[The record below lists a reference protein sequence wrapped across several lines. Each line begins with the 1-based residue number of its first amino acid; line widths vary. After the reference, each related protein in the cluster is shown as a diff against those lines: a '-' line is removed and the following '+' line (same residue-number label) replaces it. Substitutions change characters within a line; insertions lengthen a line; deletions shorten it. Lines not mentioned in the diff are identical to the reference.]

1 MAQDVGKW
9 VGFDLGGTKML
20 SVVYD
25 ENFKP
30 LGRKR
35 RKTKALNGLESGVDR
50 LLQTI
55 HDAIKDSDIDPKQLE
70 GIGIGCPGTLNLEK
84 GILEYAPNLG
94 WHNLHVEKLLQE
106 EFGCP
111 AVLANDVDLGVYG
124 EFCFGAGQ
132 DAHNV
137 LGVFPGTGIGGGFVY
152 EGKILTGKKTSCME
166 IGHWPL
172 IPDGPMCGCGKQ
184 GCLEAVAS
192 RLAISAAVVQA
203 AFRGDAPHLAKVAG
217 TELSNVCSSLLAE
230 SIEKGDLVIEEIV
243 RTAARHIGTAVAGL
257 VHLLAP
263 DIVILGGGLVEAMEN
278 IFVEE
283 VEETAKQRVM
293 PTYRK
298 SFKVVPAELED
309 DAAVLG
315 AAAWASKSLKVLE
328 RVPKPGQ
335 THCRKRT
342 KQLASDAR

>member
-1 MAQDVGKW
+1 MAQEAGKW
-9 VGFDLGGTKML
+9 IGFDLGGTKML
-20 SVVYD
+20 SVVFD
-25 ENFKP
+25 ENYKP

-55 HDAIKDSDIDPKQLE
+55 QDSLDDAKIEAKQLE

-84 GILEYAPNLG
+84 GILDYAPNLG

-132 DAHNV
+132 GAENV

-152 EGKILTGKKTSCME
+152 QGKILTGKKTSCME
-166 IGHWPL
+166 VGHLPVMPGGPL
-172 IPDGPMCGCGKQ
+172 CGCGQQ

-192 RLAISAAVVQA
+192 RLASSAAAVQA
-203 AFRGDAPHLAKVAG
+203 VHRGDAPHLAETAG
-217 TELSNVCSSLLAE
+217 TELSSIRSGVLAE
-230 SIEKGDLVIEEIV
+230 SIEKGDLAVEEIV

-263 DIVILGGGLVEAMEN
+263 EVVILGGGLVEAMEKL
-278 IFVEE
+278 FLEE
-283 VEETAKQRVM
+283 VEETATQRVL

-298 SFKVVPAELED
+298 TFKVVPAELGD
-309 DAAVLG
+309 DAAVMG
-315 AAAWASKSLKVLE
+315 AAAWASHS
-328 RVPKPGQ
+328 RKP
-335 THCRKRT
+335 
-342 KQLASDAR
+342 LAATA